1 MTTLRANDL
10 SVERLREILRQAE
23 AGYPEEVCGAVIG
36 RRGEPGT
43 YEVRPLPNVAN
54 REGPRGPD
62 GRARDARTAYLADPV
77 AECRLL
83 KELEDSGR
91 EIVVF
96 YHSHPDADAYF
107 SAMDR
112 ELALLGGR
120 EPWWPGVR
128 YLVISVRGGR
138 ANGAALFAW
147 DPGRH
152 EFMEQPVPVPVPE
165 GTGPS

>member
-1 MTTLRANDL
+1 MLAA
-10 SVERLREILRQAE
+10 EQLREILREAE
-23 AGYPEEVCGAVIG
+23 AGYPEEVCGAVVG

-43 YEVRPLPNVAN
+43 YEVRPLPNIAN
-54 REGPRGPD
+54 RQGPRGPD
-62 GRARDARTAYLADPV
+62 GRVRDARTAYLVDPI

-107 SAMDR
+107 SPMDR

-120 EPWWPGVR
+120 EPWWPGVS
-128 YLVISVRGGR
+128 YLVVSVRRGQ
-138 ANGAALFAW
+138 AKGAAFFTW
-147 DPGRH
+147 DPDRR
-152 EFMEQPVPVPVPE
+152 EFMEHPVWIASLTTRSK
-165 GTGPS
+165 GCR